1 MYDDKLCIK
10 TSYIEL
16 MVLVLDDPWF
26 RLRYNISEDK
36 LLISKIRND
45 LRLLHKKKN
54 MFRKP
59 IT

>member
-10 TSYIEL
+10 TSYIEV

-26 RLRYNISEDK
+26 RLRYNISKDK
-36 LLISKIRND
+36 FLLSKIRND
-45 LRLLHKKKN
+45 LKLLHKKKN